1 MKRIVLILWLL
12 VLWGTG
18 VKAEFKRIVW
28 VDKKVSELKD
38 TIDLSSPLGAF
49 AASAYMQA
57 KGNDSVCFDKIFT
70 FRFCPLGKSYKDRE
84 VKPEVR
90 EEILNREVKQVV
102 YYNDSVAGVISTLRV
117 WKDEYRYLLTG
128 SVLENGRWVNAG
140 EQPVKSV
147 EEGRLWLKERLA
159 PVLDKYVRYVS
170 RISHV
175 STDTMAFIRYVRS
188 HGQKPEDFLLD
199 ALKRHRIVLYGEHHF
214 YKPSWDLMKRLVQRA
229 EFPEIVGTVFLE
241 MKRGNQK
248 RINQFLNGEKLNRQL
263 LLDILGGDYQYG
275 WNDKGMY
282 EFLITLWEVNQ
293 KLSPAKKI
301 RVIFPDF
308 GLSWLD
314 IQTEDDFKRWNNHSF
329 QDRDA
334 CMADVT
340 EKIIRE
346 NHDSRGNLF
355 IVGGNH
361 ACKHANGVPSLGN
374 LLRKKFSDKE
384 VYSVLLHTV
393 WGDNSGNVFGK
404 IRKGLFDYVF
414 QTNGNKPVAF
424 ALADSPF
431 GQEPF
436 DFDLEYQG
444 VPLDGTFEENFD
456 AYVFLQPLEEDKVGY
471 YLVEE
476 MYTDSF
482 VDEIKRRC
490 KLSGDKY
497 PYQGVRLEDFSKEWR
512 INQLNGIKDKKK
524 YPMFE
529 KYSTL

>member
-175 STDTMAFIRYVRS
+175 STDTTAFIRYVRS

-214 YKPSWDLMKRLVQRA
+214 YKPSWDLMKRLVQRP

-248 RINQFLNGEKLNRQL
+248 RI
-263 LLDILGGDYQYG
+263 I
-275 WNDKGMY
+275 
-282 EFLITLWEVNQ
+282 
-293 KLSPAKKI
+293 
-301 RVIFPDF
+301 
-308 GLSWLD
+308 
-314 IQTEDDFKRWNNHSF
+314 
-329 QDRDA
+329 
-334 CMADVT
+334 
-340 EKIIRE
+340 
-346 NHDSRGNLF
+346 
-355 IVGGNH
+355 
-361 ACKHANGVPSLGN
+361 
-374 LLRKKFSDKE
+374 
-384 VYSVLLHTV
+384 
-393 WGDNSGNVFGK
+393 
-404 IRKGLFDYVF
+404 
-414 QTNGNKPVAF
+414 
-424 ALADSPF
+424 
-431 GQEPF
+431 
-436 DFDLEYQG
+436 
-444 VPLDGTFEENFD
+444 
-456 AYVFLQPLEEDKVGY
+456 
-471 YLVEE
+471 
-476 MYTDSF
+476 
-482 VDEIKRRC
+482 
-490 KLSGDKY
+490 
-497 PYQGVRLEDFSKEWR
+497 
-512 INQLNGIKDKKK
+512 
-524 YPMFE
+524 
-529 KYSTL
+529 